1 MAEKLLGYYNFNF
14 TRSKRTGLS
23 LRLALEET
31 VDVGKNSS
39 RITYRFEYQNTG
51 EAFTEDW
58 QAVITIKGTTR
69 TYNYRS
75 TFAKTGDAWAVPGTG
90 YSYISHTDIPH
101 AANGSGSYSI
111 AAEFKTDPITLEYFS
126 QTKYYRTVASV
137 TATVALTPIDQ
148 SLPTI
153 TAAAVTADRYGGN
166 AVLALAC
173 SHPSYGMT
181 ASLTIEGMTYEQ
193 ALARNGLN
201 YSLDGATVA
210 VRYRSTDGSGT
221 FKSEYITTP
230 NGLSFDGTVPLY
242 YAGDSPLDSGR
253 SYPYTLT
260 VTAANSKSVT
270 VSGVLAVPQKVTG
283 IAFDDEM
290 LTLAVGESATPEY
303 NISPG
308 NAEVKAVSFE
318 SSDSDIATVSADGE
332 ITAVSEGGCTVTV
345 TSADHGRNGT
355 DNYTAVIQVSV
366 VADSDGFP
374 QLAAMD
380 YLGVVEISRLSTAC
394 TWLADK
400 LGKAAEMQDVVCQG
414 RAHPV
419 TDIRT
424 IMEALEA
431 NVAALSNRPAVEIT
445 KHNDNWYG
453 LVNGWVNSLN
463 ELYELNKEG

>member
-1 MAEKLLGYYNFNF
+1 MPEKLLGYYNFTF
-14 TRSKRTGLS
+14 TRTQRPGLS
-23 LRLALEET
+23 LRLALYET
-31 VDVGKNSS
+31 LDVAQNASIIRAQIEYKNNGAEFLESE
-39 RITYRFEYQNTG
+39 YFEY
-51 EAFTEDW
+51 
-58 QAVITIKGTTR
+58 
-69 TYNYRS
+69 S
-75 TFAKTGDAWAVPGTG
+75 
-90 YSYISHTDIPH
+90 
-101 AANGSGSYSI
+101 ANGNETKWSRYVSFEVK
-111 AAEFKTDPITLEYFS
+111 AEWTPFDTGIVSLQTQQVGRCSHSSNGAGTFEVKCTFKTDGILIAGKS
-126 QTKYYRTVASV
+126 YYRTVA
-137 TATVALTPIDQ
+137 TVSASGTLTPINQ
-148 SLPTI
+148 SLPI
-153 TAAAVTADRYGGN
+153 IDRALMSINRYGM
-166 AVLALAC
+166 AAELSLKC
-173 SHPSYGMT
+173 SHAAYSLT
-181 ASLTIEGMTYEQ
+181 ASLMIKGMTQEQ
-193 ALARNGLN
+193 AVARNGLS
-201 YSLDGATVA
+201 YSAAGAA
-210 VRYRSTDGSGT
+210 VRGYYRGRDGDAH
-221 FKSEYITTP
+221 KVEYVLTIT
-230 NGLSFDGTVPLY
+230 GSSFDGTVPLY
-242 YAGDSPLDSGR
+242 YAGDSPLESGR
-253 SYPYTLT
+253 SYPYVLT

-283 IAFDDEM
+283 IAFDDEA

-303 NISPG
+303 NIIPG
-308 NAEVKAVSFE
+308 SAEVKAVSFE

-355 DNYTAVIQVSV
+355 DNYTAVIQISV

-374 QLAAMD
+374 QLSAMD

-419 TDIRT
+419 TDIRP
-424 IMEALEA
+424 IMETLEA

>member
-58 QAVITIKGTTR
+58 QAVITIDGTTR
-69 TYNYRS
+69 TYNYRNI
-75 TFAKTGDAWAVPGTG
+75 FAKTGDAWAVPGAS
-90 YSYISHTDIPH
+90 YNYISHTDIPH

-181 ASLTIEGMTYEQ
+181 ASLTIEGMTQEQ
-193 ALARNGLN
+193 AAARNGLS
-201 YSLDGATVA
+201 YSATGAA
-210 VRYRSTDGSGT
+210 VRSYYRGRDGGSH
-221 FKSEYITTP
+221 KVEYVLTIT
-230 NGLSFDGTVPLY
+230 GSSFDGTVPLY

-260 VTAANSKSVT
+260 VTAGNGKTRT

-283 IAFDDEM
+283 IAFDDEA

-303 NISPG
+303 TISPG
-308 NAEVKAVSFE
+308 SAEVKAVSFE
-318 SSDSDIATVSADGE
+318 SSDGDIATVSADGE

-345 TSADHGRNGT
+345 TSADHGRDGT

-374 QLAAMD
+374 QLSAMD

-400 LGKAAEMQDVVCQG
+400 LGKAADMQDVVCQG

-419 TDIRT
+419 TDIRA

-431 NVAALSNRPAVEIT
+431 NVAALSNRPAAEIT

>member
-58 QAVITIKGTTR
+58 QAVITIDGTTR
-69 TYNYRS
+69 TYNYRNI
-75 TFAKTGDAWAVPGTG
+75 FAKTGDAWAVPGAS
-90 YSYISHTDIPH
+90 YNYISHTDIPH

-181 ASLTIEGMTYEQ
+181 ALLTIEGMTQEQ
-193 ALARNGLN
+193 AAARNGLS
-201 YSLDGATVA
+201 YSATGAA
-210 VRYRSTDGSGT
+210 VRSYYRGRDGGSH
-221 FKSEYITTP
+221 KVEYVLTIT
-230 NGLSFDGTVPLY
+230 GSSFDGTVPLY

-260 VTAANSKSVT
+260 VTAGNGKTRT

-283 IAFDDEM
+283 IAFDDEA

-303 NISPG
+303 TISPG
-308 NAEVKAVSFE
+308 SAEVKAVSFE
-318 SSDSDIATVSADGE
+318 SSDGDIATVSADGE
-332 ITAVSEGGCTVTV
+332 ITAVSEGGCTVTL

-374 QLAAMD
+374 QLAEMD

-431 NVAALSNRPAVEIT
+431 NVAALSNRPAAEIT

>member
-1 MAEKLLGYYNFNF
+1 MSINRYGMSAE
-14 TRSKRTGLS
+14 LS
-23 LRLALEET
+23 L
-31 VDVGKNSS
+31 KCS
-39 RITYRFEYQNTG
+39 
-51 EAFTEDW
+51 
-58 QAVITIKGTTR
+58 
-69 TYNYRS
+69 
-75 TFAKTGDAWAVPGTG
+75 
-90 YSYISHTDIPH
+90 H
-101 AANGSGSYSI
+101 AAYS
-111 AAEFKTDPITLEYFS
+111 L
-126 QTKYYRTVASV
+126 
-137 TATVALTPIDQ
+137 
-148 SLPTI
+148 
-153 TAAAVTADRYGGN
+153 
-166 AVLALAC
+166 
-173 SHPSYGMT
+173 T
-181 ASLTIEGMTYEQ
+181 ASLMIKGMTQEQ
-193 ALARNGLN
+193 ALARNGLS
-201 YSLDGATVA
+201 YSADGAA
-210 VRYRSTDGSGT
+210 VRSYYRGRDGGSH
-221 FKSEYITTP
+221 KVEYVLTIT
-230 NGLSFDGTVPLY
+230 GSSFDGTVPLY
-242 YAGDSPLDSGR
+242 YAGDSPLDSGS

-260 VTAANSKSVT
+260 VTAANGKSVT
-270 VSGVLAVPQKVTG
+270 YNGVLAVPQKVTG

-308 NAEVKAVSFE
+308 NAEVKTVSFE
-318 SSDSDIATVSADGE
+318 SSDGDIATVSAAGVV
-332 ITAVSEGGCTVTV
+332 TAVSEGGCTVTV

-374 QLAAMD
+374 QLAEMD

-400 LGKAAEMQDVVCQG
+400 LGKTAEMQDVVCQG

>member
-1 MAEKLLGYYNFNF
+1 MPEKLLGYYNFTF
-14 TRSKRTGLS
+14 TRTRRPGLS
-23 LRLALEET
+23 LRLALYET
-31 VDVGKNSS
+31 LDVAQNASIIRAQIEYKNSGAKFLES
-39 RITYRFEYQNTG
+39 EYFEY
-51 EAFTEDW
+51 
-58 QAVITIKGTTR
+58 
-69 TYNYRS
+69 S
-75 TFAKTGDAWAVPGTG
+75 
-90 YSYISHTDIPH
+90 
-101 AANGSGSYSI
+101 ANGNETKWSRYVSFEVK
-111 AAEFKTDPITLEYFS
+111 AEWTPFDTGIVSLQTQQVGRCSHSSNGAGTFEVKCTFKTDGILIAGKS
-126 QTKYYRTVASV
+126 YYRTVA
-137 TATVALTPIDQ
+137 TVSASGTLTPINQ
-148 SLPTI
+148 SLPI
-153 TAAAVTADRYGGN
+153 IDRALMSINRYGM
-166 AVLALAC
+166 AAELSLKC
-173 SHPSYGMT
+173 SHAAYSLTASIMIKGMT
-181 ASLTIEGMTYEQ
+181 QEQ
-193 ALARNGLN
+193 AVARNGLS
-201 YSLDGATVA
+201 YSAAGAA
-210 VRYRSTDGSGT
+210 VRGYYRGRDGDAH
-221 FKSEYITTP
+221 KVEYVLTIT
-230 NGLSFDGTVPLY
+230 GSSFDGTVPLY
-242 YAGDSPLDSGR
+242 YTGDTPLDSGR

-283 IAFDDEM
+283 IAFDDEA

-308 NAEVKAVSFE
+308 SAEVKAVSFE

-374 QLAAMD
+374 QLSEMD

-400 LGKAAEMQDVVCQG
+400 LGKAAEVQDVVCQG

-424 IMEALEA
+424 IMEALET
-431 NVAALSNRPAVEIT
+431 NVAALSNRPATEIT

>member
-23 LRLALEET
+23 LRLALYET
-31 VDVGKNSS
+31 LDVAQNASIIRGQIEYKNSGVKFS
-39 RITYRFEYQNTG
+39 ENEYFEY
-51 EAFTEDW
+51 
-58 QAVITIKGTTR
+58 
-69 TYNYRS
+69 S
-75 TFAKTGDAWAVPGTG
+75 
-90 YSYISHTDIPH
+90 
-101 AANGSGSYSI
+101 ANGNEIEWSRNASFEVK
-111 AAEFKTDPITLEYFS
+111 AEWTPFDTEMVSVQTKKVGRCSHSQNGAGAFEVNCTLKTDEILIAGKS
-126 QTKYYRTVASV
+126 YYRTVATVS
-137 TATVALTPIDQ
+137 ATGTLTPINQ
-148 SLPTI
+148 SLPTVDRALMTI
-153 TAAAVTADRYGGN
+153 NRYGMS
-166 AVLALAC
+166 AELSLKC
-173 SHPSYGMT
+173 SHAAYSLT
-181 ASLTIEGMTYEQ
+181 ASLMLKGMTQEQ
-193 ALARNGLN
+193 AVARNGLS
-201 YSLDGATVA
+201 YSAAGAA
-210 VRYRSTDGSGT
+210 VRSYYRGRDGDSH
-221 FKSEYITTP
+221 KVEYALTIT
-230 NGLSFDGTVPLY
+230 GSSFDGTVPLY
-242 YAGDSPLDSGR
+242 YAGDSPLDSGS

-283 IAFDDEM
+283 IAFDDEA

-308 NAEVKAVSFE
+308 NAEVKTVSFE
-318 SSDSDIATVSADGE
+318 SSDGDIATVSADGE
-332 ITAVSEGGCTVTV
+332 ITAVSEGSCTVTV

-355 DNYTAVIQVSV
+355 DDYTSVIQVSV

-424 IMEALEA
+424 IMEAIEA
-431 NVAALSNRPAVEIT
+431 NVAVLSDRTADEIT
-445 KHNDNWYG
+445 KHNDDWHG

>member
-1 MAEKLLGYYNFNF
+1 MTEKLLGYYNFTF
-14 TRSKRTGLS
+14 ARTQRPGLS
-23 LRLALEET
+23 LRLALYET
-31 VDVGKNSS
+31 LDIAQNASILRGQIEYKNTGARFSENE
-39 RITYRFEYQNTG
+39 YFEY
-51 EAFTEDW
+51 
-58 QAVITIKGTTR
+58 
-69 TYNYRS
+69 S
-75 TFAKTGDAWAVPGTG
+75 
-90 YSYISHTDIPH
+90 
-101 AANGSGSYSI
+101 ANGNETKWSRNVSFEVK
-111 AAEFKTDPITLEYFS
+111 AEWTPFDRWTVSLQTQKVGRCSHNSNGAGAFDVNCTFKTDEILIAGKS
-126 QTKYYRTVASV
+126 YYRTVA
-137 TATVALTPIDQ
+137 TVSASGTLTPINQ

-153 TAAAVTADRYGGN
+153 DRALMSINRYGM
-166 AVLALAC
+166 AAELSLKC
-173 SHPSYGMT
+173 SHAAYSLT
-181 ASLTIEGMTYEQ
+181 ASLMLKDMTQEQ
-193 ALARNGLN
+193 AVTRNGLS
-201 YSLDGATVA
+201 YSATGAA
-210 VRYRSTDGSGT
+210 VRSYYRGRDGDSH
-221 FKSEYITTP
+221 KVEYVLTIT
-230 NGLSFDGTVPLY
+230 GSSFDGTVPLY

-253 SYPYTLT
+253 SYPYVLT
-260 VTAANSKSVT
+260 VTAANGKSVT

-283 IAFDDEM
+283 IAFDDEA
-290 LTLAVGESATPEY
+290 LTLAVGGSATPEY

-308 NAEVKAVSFE
+308 SAEVKAVSFE

-345 TSADHGRNGT
+345 TSADHGRDGT

-374 QLAAMD
+374 QLSAMD

-400 LGKAAEMQDVVCQG
+400 LGKAAVMQDVVCQG

-453 LVNGWVNSLN
+453 LVNSWVNSLN
-463 ELYELNKEG
+463 ELYKLNKEG

>member
-14 TRSKRTGLS
+14 TRSKRSGLS
-23 LRLALEET
+23 LRLALYET
-31 VDVGKNSS
+31 LDVAQNASIIRAQIEYKNSGAKFLES
-39 RITYRFEYQNTG
+39 EYFEY
-51 EAFTEDW
+51 
-58 QAVITIKGTTR
+58 
-69 TYNYRS
+69 S
-75 TFAKTGDAWAVPGTG
+75 
-90 YSYISHTDIPH
+90 
-101 AANGSGSYSI
+101 ANGNETKWSRYVSFEVK
-111 AAEFKTDPITLEYFS
+111 AEWTPFDTGIVSLQTQQVGRCSHSSNGAGTFEVKCTFKTDGILIAGKS
-126 QTKYYRTVASV
+126 YYRTVA
-137 TATVALTPIDQ
+137 TVSASGTLTPINQ

-153 TAAAVTADRYGGN
+153 DRALMSINRYGM
-166 AVLALAC
+166 AAELSLKC
-173 SHPSYGMT
+173 SHAAYSLT
-181 ASLTIEGMTYEQ
+181 ASLMFKGMTQEQ
-193 ALARNGLN
+193 AVARNGLS
-201 YSLDGATVA
+201 YSATGAA
-210 VRYRSTDGSGT
+210 VRSYYRGRDGDSH
-221 FKSEYITTP
+221 KVEYVLTIT
-230 NGLSFDGTVPLY
+230 GSSFDGTVPLY
-242 YAGDSPLDSGR
+242 YAGDSPLDSGS

-270 VSGVLAVPQKVTG
+270 VSGLLAVPQKVTG

-290 LTLAVGESATPEY
+290 LTLTVGESATPEY
-303 NISPG
+303 NISPSS
-308 NAEVKAVSFE
+308 AEVKAVSFE

-355 DNYTAVIQVSV
+355 NNYTAVIQVSV

-374 QLAAMD
+374 QLSEMD

-400 LGKAAEMQDVVCQG
+400 LGKTAEMQDVVCQG

-431 NVAALSNRPAVEIT
+431 NVAALSNRPAVKIT

>member
-23 LRLALEET
+23 LRLALYET
-31 VDVGKNSS
+31 LDVAQNASILRGQIEYKNTGAKFSENE
-39 RITYRFEYQNTG
+39 YFEY
-51 EAFTEDW
+51 
-58 QAVITIKGTTR
+58 
-69 TYNYRS
+69 S
-75 TFAKTGDAWAVPGTG
+75 
-90 YSYISHTDIPH
+90 
-101 AANGSGSYSI
+101 ANGNEAKWSRNVSFEVKAEWTPFDTGTVNLQTQKVGRCSHSSSG
-111 AAEFKTDPITLEYFS
+111 AGNFEVNCTFKTDEILIAGKS
-126 QTKYYRTVASV
+126 YYRTVA
-137 TATVALTPIDQ
+137 TVSAAGTLTPINQ
-148 SLPTI
+148 SLPTVDRALMSI
-153 TAAAVTADRYGGN
+153 NRYGMS
-166 AVLALAC
+166 AELSLKC
-173 SHPSYGMT
+173 SHAAYSLT
-181 ASLTIEGMTYEQ
+181 ASLTIEGMTREQ

-210 VRYRSTDGSGT
+210 VRYRSTNGSGT
-221 FKSEYITTP
+221 FKSEYIITP
-230 NGLSFDGTVPLY
+230 NGLSFSGSVPLY
-242 YAGDSPLDSGR
+242 YTGDTPLTSGGW
-253 SYPYTLT
+253 YPYSLT

-270 VSGVLAVPQKVTG
+270 YNGVLTVPQKVTG
-283 IAFDDEM
+283 IAFDNEM

-308 NAEVKAVSFE
+308 NAEVKTVSFE
-318 SSDSDIATVSADGE
+318 SSDGNIATVSADGE
-332 ITAVSEGGCTVTV
+332 ITAVSEGGCTVTI

-355 DNYTAVIQVSV
+355 NNYTAVIQVSV

-374 QLAAMD
+374 QLSEMD

>member
-1 MAEKLLGYYNFNF
+1 MDEKLLGYYNFNF

-23 LRLALEET
+23 LRLALYET
-31 VDVGKNSS
+31 LDVAQNASILRGQIEYKNSGARFS
-39 RITYRFEYQNTG
+39 ENEYFEY
-51 EAFTEDW
+51 
-58 QAVITIKGTTR
+58 
-69 TYNYRS
+69 S
-75 TFAKTGDAWAVPGTG
+75 
-90 YSYISHTDIPH
+90 
-101 AANGSGSYSI
+101 ANGNKTKWSRNVSFEVKAEWTPFDTGIVSMQTQEVGRCSHSSSG
-111 AAEFKTDPITLEYFS
+111 AGAFEVNCTFKTDEILIAGKS
-126 QTKYYRTVASV
+126 YYRTVA
-137 TATVALTPIDQ
+137 TVSAAGTLTPINQ
-148 SLPTI
+148 SLPTVDRALMSI
-153 TAAAVTADRYGGN
+153 NRYGMS
-166 AVLALAC
+166 AELSLKC
-173 SHPSYGMT
+173 SHAAYSLT
-181 ASLTIEGMTYEQ
+181 ASLMLKGMTQEQ
-193 ALARNGLN
+193 AVARNGLS
-201 YSLDGATVA
+201 YSADSVA
-210 VRYRSTDGSGT
+210 VRSYYRGRDGDVP
-221 FKSEYITTP
+221 KVEYVLTIT
-230 NGLSFDGTVPLY
+230 GSSFDGTVPLY

-270 VSGVLAVPQKVTG
+270 YNGVLAVPQKVTG
-283 IAFDDEM
+283 IAFDDEA

-308 NAEVKAVSFE
+308 GAEVKAVSFE

-374 QLAAMD
+374 QLSAMD

-394 TWLADK
+394 TWLANK

-419 TDIRT
+419 TDIRA

>member
-1 MAEKLLGYYNFNF
+1 MDEKLLGYYSFNF

-23 LRLALEET
+23 LRLALYET
-31 VDVGKNSS
+31 LDVAQNASILRGQIEYKNSGAKFS
-39 RITYRFEYQNTG
+39 ENEYFEY
-51 EAFTEDW
+51 
-58 QAVITIKGTTR
+58 
-69 TYNYRS
+69 S
-75 TFAKTGDAWAVPGTG
+75 
-90 YSYISHTDIPH
+90 
-101 AANGSGSYSI
+101 ANGNETKWARNVPFSVKAEWTPLDGPTVSIQTQKVGRCSHSSSG
-111 AAEFKTDPITLEYFS
+111 AGNFEVNCTFKTDEILIAGKS
-126 QTKYYRTVASV
+126 YYRTVA
-137 TATVALTPIDQ
+137 TVSASGTLTPINQ

-153 TAAAVTADRYGGN
+153 DRALMSINRYGM
-166 AVLALAC
+166 AAELSLKC
-173 SHPSYGMT
+173 SHAAYSLT
-181 ASLTIEGMTYEQ
+181 ASLMLKGMTQEQ
-193 ALARNGLN
+193 AVARNGLS
-201 YSLDGATVA
+201 YSATGAA
-210 VRYRSTDGSGT
+210 VRSYYRGRDGGSH
-221 FKSEYITTP
+221 KVEYVLTIT
-230 NGLSFDGTVPLY
+230 GSSFDGTVPLY
-242 YAGDSPLDSGR
+242 YTGDTPLDSG
-253 SYPYTLT
+253 SAYPYTLT

-283 IAFDDEM
+283 IAFDDEA

-308 NAEVKAVSFE
+308 SAEVKTVSFE
-318 SSDSDIATVSADGE
+318 SSDGDIATVSADGE
-332 ITAVSEGGCTVTV
+332 ITAVSEGSCTVTV
-345 TSADHGRNGT
+345 TSADHGRSGT
-355 DNYTAVIQVSV
+355 DDYTSVIQVSV

-374 QLAAMD
+374 QLSAMD

-431 NVAALSNRPAVEIT
+431 NVAALSNRPAAEIT

>member
-1 MAEKLLGYYNFNF
+1 MAEKLIGYYNFNF

-58 QAVITIKGTTR
+58 QAVITIDGTTR
-69 TYNYRS
+69 TYNYRNI
-75 TFAKTGDAWAVPGTG
+75 FAKTGDAWAVPGAS
-90 YSYISHTDIPH
+90 YNYISHTDIPH

-181 ASLTIEGMTYEQ
+181 ASLTIEGMTREQ
-193 ALARNGLN
+193 AFARNGLS
-201 YSLDGATVA
+201 YSATGAA
-210 VRYRSTDGSGT
+210 VRSYYRGRDGGSH
-221 FKSEYITTP
+221 KVEYVLTIT
-230 NGLSFDGTVPLY
+230 GSSFDGTVPLY

-270 VSGVLAVPQKVTG
+270 YNGVLAVPQKVTG
-283 IAFDDEM
+283 IAFDDEA

-308 NAEVKAVSFE
+308 SAEVKAVSFE
-318 SSDSDIATVSADGE
+318 SSDGDIATVSADGE
-332 ITAVSEGGCTVTV
+332 ITALSEGGCTVTV
-345 TSADHGRNGT
+345 TSADHGRDGT

-374 QLAAMD
+374 QFSAMD

>member
-1 MAEKLLGYYNFNF
+1 MPEKLLGYYNFTF
-14 TRSKRTGLS
+14 TRTQRPGLS
-23 LRLALEET
+23 LRLALYET
-31 VDVGKNSS
+31 LDVAQNASIIRAQIEYKNNGAEFLESE
-39 RITYRFEYQNTG
+39 YFEY
-51 EAFTEDW
+51 
-58 QAVITIKGTTR
+58 
-69 TYNYRS
+69 S
-75 TFAKTGDAWAVPGTG
+75 
-90 YSYISHTDIPH
+90 
-101 AANGSGSYSI
+101 ANGNETKWSRYVSFEVK
-111 AAEFKTDPITLEYFS
+111 AEWTPFDTGIVSLQTQQVGRCSHSSNGAGTFEVKCTFKTDGILIAGKS
-126 QTKYYRTVASV
+126 YYRTVA
-137 TATVALTPIDQ
+137 TVSASGTLTPINQ
-148 SLPTI
+148 SLPI
-153 TAAAVTADRYGGN
+153 IDRALMSINRYGM
-166 AVLALAC
+166 AAELSLKC
-173 SHPSYGMT
+173 SHAAYSLT
-181 ASLTIEGMTYEQ
+181 ASLMIKGMTQEQ
-193 ALARNGLN
+193 AVARNGLS
-201 YSLDGATVA
+201 YSAAGAA
-210 VRYRSTDGSGT
+210 VRGYYRGRDGDAH
-221 FKSEYITTP
+221 KVEYVLTIT
-230 NGLSFDGTVPLY
+230 GSSFDGTVPLY
-242 YAGDSPLDSGR
+242 YAGDSTLDSGS

-270 VSGVLAVPQKVTG
+270 YNGVLTVPQKVTG
-283 IAFDDEM
+283 IAFDAEA

-308 NAEVKAVSFE
+308 SAEVKAVSFE
-318 SSDSDIATVSADGE
+318 SSDNDIATVSADGE

-374 QLAAMD
+374 QLAEMD

-400 LGKAAEMQDVVCQG
+400 LGKTAEMQDVVCQG

-431 NVAALSNRPAVEIT
+431 NVAALSNRPAAEIT

>member
-1 MAEKLLGYYNFNF
+1 MAEKLLGYYNFTF
-14 TRSKRTGLS
+14 TRTQRPGLS
-23 LRLALEET
+23 LRLALDET

-58 QAVITIKGTTR
+58 QAVITIDGTTR
-69 TYNYRS
+69 TYNYRNI
-75 TFAKTGDAWAVPGTG
+75 FAKTGDAWAVPGAS
-90 YSYISHTDIPH
+90 YNYISHTDIPH

-181 ASLTIEGMTYEQ
+181 ASLTIEGMTQEQ
-193 ALARNGLN
+193 AAARNGLS
-201 YSLDGATVA
+201 YSATGAA
-210 VRYRSTDGSGT
+210 VRSYYRGRDGGSH
-221 FKSEYITTP
+221 KVEYVLTIT
-230 NGLSFDGTVPLY
+230 GSSFDGTVPLY

-283 IAFDDEM
+283 IAFDEEA

-303 NISPG
+303 NISPSS
-308 NAEVKAVSFE
+308 AEVKAVSFE

-355 DNYTAVIQVSV
+355 DNYTAVIHVSV

-374 QLAAMD
+374 QLSAMD

-394 TWLADK
+394 TWLANK

-431 NVAALSNRPAVEIT
+431 NVAALSNRPAAEIT

>member
-58 QAVITIKGTTR
+58 QAVITIDGTTR

-137 TATVALTPIDQ
+137 TATEALTPIDQ

-153 TAAAVTADRYGGN
+153 TAAAVTADRHGM
-166 AVLALAC
+166 AAELSLKC
-173 SHPSYGMT
+173 SHAAYSLT
-181 ASLTIEGMTYEQ
+181 ASLMFKGMTQEQ
-193 ALARNGLN
+193 AVARNRLS
-201 YSLDGATVA
+201 YSADSVA
-210 VRYRSTDGSGT
+210 VRSYYRGRDGSSH
-221 FKSEYITTP
+221 KVEYVLTIT
-230 NGLSFDGTVPLY
+230 GSSFDGTVPLY
-242 YAGDSPLDSGR
+242 YAGDSPLDSGS

-270 VSGVLAVPQKVTG
+270 YNGVLAVPQKVTG
-283 IAFDDEM
+283 IAFDDEA

-308 NAEVKAVSFE
+308 SAEVKAVSFE

-345 TSADHGRNGT
+345 ISADHGRNGT

-366 VADSDGFP
+366 VEDSDGFP
-374 QLAAMD
+374 QLAEMD

-400 LGKAAEMQDVVCQG
+400 LGKTAEMQDVVCQG

-424 IMEALEA
+424 IMEALES

>member
-23 LRLALEET
+23 LRLALYET
-31 VDVGKNSS
+31 LDVAQNASILRGQIEYKNTGAKFSENE
-39 RITYRFEYQNTG
+39 YFEY
-51 EAFTEDW
+51 
-58 QAVITIKGTTR
+58 
-69 TYNYRS
+69 S
-75 TFAKTGDAWAVPGTG
+75 
-90 YSYISHTDIPH
+90 
-101 AANGSGSYSI
+101 ANGNEAKWSRNVSFEVKAEWTPFDTGTVNLQTQKVGRCSHSSSG
-111 AAEFKTDPITLEYFS
+111 AGNFEVNCTFKTDEILIAGKS
-126 QTKYYRTVASV
+126 YYRTVA
-137 TATVALTPIDQ
+137 TVSAAGTLTPINQ
-148 SLPTI
+148 SLPTVDRALMSI
-153 TAAAVTADRYGGN
+153 NRYGM
-166 AVLALAC
+166 AAELSLKC
-173 SHPSYGMT
+173 SHAAYSLT
-181 ASLTIEGMTYEQ
+181 ASLMLKGMTQEQ
-193 ALARNGLN
+193 AAARNGLS
-201 YSLDGATVA
+201 YSATGAAVKSYYRGRDGDVQKVEYVLTI
-210 VRYRSTDGSGT
+210 TGS
-221 FKSEYITTP
+221 
-230 NGLSFDGTVPLY
+230 SFDGTVPLY
-242 YAGDSPLDSGR
+242 YAGDSPLDSGS

-270 VSGVLAVPQKVTG
+270 YNGVLTVPQKVTG

-308 NAEVKAVSFE
+308 NAEVKTVSFE
-318 SSDSDIATVSADGE
+318 SSDGDIATVSADGE
-332 ITAVSEGGCTVTV
+332 ITAVSEGGCTVTI

-374 QLAAMD
+374 QLSEMD

>member
-58 QAVITIKGTTR
+58 QAVITIDGTTR
-69 TYNYRS
+69 TYNYRNI
-75 TFAKTGDAWAVPGTG
+75 FAKTGDAWAVPGAS
-90 YSYISHTDIPH
+90 YNYISHTDIPH

-181 ASLTIEGMTYEQ
+181 ASLTIEGMTQEQ
-193 ALARNGLN
+193 AAARNGLS
-201 YSLDGATVA
+201 YSATGAA
-210 VRYRSTDGSGT
+210 VRSYYRGRDGGSH
-221 FKSEYITTP
+221 KVEYVLTIT
-230 NGLSFDGTVPLY
+230 GSSFDGTVPLY

-260 VTAANSKSVT
+260 VTAGNGKTRT

-283 IAFDDEM
+283 IAFDDEA
-290 LTLAVGESATPEY
+290 LTLAVGKSATPEY
-303 NISPG
+303 TISPG
-308 NAEVKAVSFE
+308 SAEVKAVSFE
-318 SSDSDIATVSADGE
+318 SSDGDIATVSADGE

-345 TSADHGRNGT
+345 TSADHGRDGT

-374 QLAAMD
+374 QLAEMD

-400 LGKAAEMQDVVCQG
+400 LGKTAEMQDVVCQG

-431 NVAALSNRPAVEIT
+431 NVAALSNRHAVEIT

>member
-1 MAEKLLGYYNFNF
+1 MAEKLLGYYNFDF
-14 TRSKRTGLS
+14 TRSKRPGLS
-23 LRLALEET
+23 LRLALYET
-31 VDVGKNSS
+31 LDVAQNASILRGQ
-39 RITYRFEYQNTG
+39 IEYQNTG
-51 EAFTEDW
+51 
-58 QAVITIKGTTR
+58 
-69 TYNYRS
+69 
-75 TFAKTGDAWAVPGTG
+75 AKFSENEYFE
-90 YSYISHTDIPH
+90 YS
-101 AANGSGSYSI
+101 ANGNEAKWSRNVSFEVKAEWTPFDTGTVNLQTQKVGRCSHSTSG
-111 AAEFKTDPITLEYFS
+111 AGNFEVNCTFKTDEILIAGKS
-126 QTKYYRTVASV
+126 YYRTVA
-137 TATVALTPIDQ
+137 TVSAAGTLTPINQ
-148 SLPTI
+148 SSPTVDRALMSI
-153 TAAAVTADRYGGN
+153 NRYGM
-166 AVLALAC
+166 AAELSLKC
-173 SHPSYGMT
+173 SHAAYSLT
-181 ASLTIEGMTYEQ
+181 ASLMLKGMTQEQ
-193 ALARNGLN
+193 AAARNGLS
-201 YSLDGATVA
+201 YSATGAA
-210 VRYRSTDGSGT
+210 VRSYYRGRDGDSH
-221 FKSEYITTP
+221 KVEYVLTIT
-230 NGLSFDGTVPLY
+230 GSSFDGTVPLY

-253 SYPYTLT
+253 SYPYVLT
-260 VTAANSKSVT
+260 VTAANGKSVT

-283 IAFDDEM
+283 IAFNDEM

-308 NAEVKAVSFE
+308 SAEVKAVSFE

-355 DNYTAVIQVSV
+355 DNYTAVIQISV

-374 QLAAMD
+374 QLSAMD

-400 LGKAAEMQDVVCQG
+400 LGKTAEMQDVVCQG

-431 NVAALSNRPAVEIT
+431 NVAALSNRPAAEIT

>member
-23 LRLALEET
+23 LRLALYET
-31 VDVGKNSS
+31 LDVAQNASIIRAQIEYKNSGAKFLES
-39 RITYRFEYQNTG
+39 EYFEY
-51 EAFTEDW
+51 
-58 QAVITIKGTTR
+58 
-69 TYNYRS
+69 S
-75 TFAKTGDAWAVPGTG
+75 
-90 YSYISHTDIPH
+90 
-101 AANGSGSYSI
+101 ANGNETKWSRYVSFEVKAEWTPFDTGIVSLQTQKVGRCSHSSSG
-111 AAEFKTDPITLEYFS
+111 AGNFEVNCTFKTDEILIAGKS
-126 QTKYYRTVASV
+126 YYRTVA
-137 TATVALTPIDQ
+137 TVSASGTLTPINQ

-153 TAAAVTADRYGGN
+153 DRALMSINRYGM
-166 AVLALAC
+166 AAELSLKC
-173 SHPSYGMT
+173 SHAAYSLT
-181 ASLTIEGMTYEQ
+181 ASLMFKGMTQEQ
-193 ALARNGLN
+193 AVARNGLS
-201 YSLDGATVA
+201 YSAAGAA
-210 VRYRSTDGSGT
+210 VRSYYRGRDGGSH
-221 FKSEYITTP
+221 KVEYVLTIT
-230 NGLSFDGTVPLY
+230 GSSFDGTVPLY

-283 IAFDDEM
+283 IAFDDEA

-308 NAEVKAVSFE
+308 SAEVKAVSFE

-332 ITAVSEGGCTVTV
+332 ITAVSEGGCTVTI

-355 DNYTAVIQVSV
+355 DNYTAVMQVSV

-374 QLAAMD
+374 QLAEMD

-394 TWLADK
+394 TWLANK

>member
-1 MAEKLLGYYNFNF
+1 MAEKLLGYYNFTF
-14 TRSKRTGLS
+14 TRTQRPGLS
-23 LRLALEET
+23 LRLALYET
-31 VDVGKNSS
+31 LDVAQNASILRGQIEYKNSGARFS
-39 RITYRFEYQNTG
+39 ENEYFEYSVNGNPAEWARKVPFEQQTEWTPFDTG
-51 EAFTEDW
+51 TVNL
-58 QAVITIKGTTR
+58 QTQKVGR
-69 TYNYRS
+69 CSHS
-75 TFAKTGDAWAVPGTG
+75 T
-90 YSYISHTDIPH
+90 
-101 AANGSGSYSI
+101 SG
-111 AAEFKTDPITLEYFS
+111 AGNFEVNCTFKTDEILIAGKS
-126 QTKYYRTVASV
+126 YYRTVA
-137 TATVALTPIDQ
+137 TVSAAGTLTPINQ
-148 SLPTI
+148 SSPTVDRALMSI
-153 TAAAVTADRYGGN
+153 NRYGM
-166 AVLALAC
+166 AAELSLKC
-173 SHPSYGMT
+173 SHAAYSLT
-181 ASLTIEGMTYEQ
+181 ASLMLKGMTQEQ
-193 ALARNGLN
+193 AAARNGLS
-201 YSLDGATVA
+201 YSATGAA
-210 VRYRSTDGSGT
+210 VRSYYRGRDGDSH
-221 FKSEYITTP
+221 KVEYVLTIT
-230 NGLSFDGTVPLY
+230 GSSFDGTVPLY

-260 VTAANSKSVT
+260 VTAANSKSVM

-283 IAFDDEM
+283 IAFDDEA

-308 NAEVKAVSFE
+308 SAEVKAVSFE

-374 QLAAMD
+374 QLVAMD

-394 TWLADK
+394 TWLANK
-400 LGKAAEMQDVVCQG
+400 LGKAAEMKDVVCQG

-431 NVAALSNRPAVEIT
+431 NVAALSNRPAAEIT

>member
-58 QAVITIKGTTR
+58 QAVITIDGTTR

-153 TAAAVTADRYGGN
+153 TAAAVTADRYGM
-166 AVLALAC
+166 AAELSLKC
-173 SHPSYGMT
+173 SHAAYSLT
-181 ASLTIEGMTYEQ
+181 ASLMFKGMTQEQ
-193 ALARNGLN
+193 AVARNGLS
-201 YSLDGATVA
+201 YSATGATV
-210 VRYRSTDGSGT
+210 RSYYRGRDGSSH
-221 FKSEYITTP
+221 KVEYVLTIT
-230 NGLSFDGTVPLY
+230 GSSFDGTVPLY
-242 YAGDSPLDSGR
+242 YAGDSPLDSGS

-270 VSGVLAVPQKVTG
+270 YNGVLAVPQKVTG
-283 IAFDDEM
+283 IAFDDEA

-308 NAEVKAVSFE
+308 SAEVKAVSFE
-318 SSDSDIATVSADGE
+318 SSDSDLATVSADGE

-345 TSADHGRNGT
+345 ISADHGRNGT

-374 QLAAMD
+374 QLAEMD

-400 LGKAAEMQDVVCQG
+400 LGKTAEMQDVVCQG

-453 LVNGWVNSLN
+453 IVNGWVNSLN
-463 ELYELNKEG
+463 ELYKLNKEG

>member
-1 MAEKLLGYYNFNF
+1 MVEKLLGYYNFNF

-23 LRLALEET
+23 LRLALYET
-31 VDVGKNSS
+31 LDVAQNDSIIRGQIEYKNSGAEFS
-39 RITYRFEYQNTG
+39 ESEYFEY
-51 EAFTEDW
+51 
-58 QAVITIKGTTR
+58 
-69 TYNYRS
+69 S
-75 TFAKTGDAWAVPGTG
+75 
-90 YSYISHTDIPH
+90 
-101 AANGSGSYSI
+101 ANGNETQWSRNVSFGVKAEWTPFDTGIVSMQTQKVGRCSHSSSG
-111 AAEFKTDPITLEYFS
+111 AGNFEVNCTFKTDEILIAGKS
-126 QTKYYRTVASV
+126 YYRTVA
-137 TATVALTPIDQ
+137 TVSASGALTPINQ

-153 TAAAVTADRYGGN
+153 DRALMSINRYGM
-166 AVLALAC
+166 AAELSLKC
-173 SHPSYGMT
+173 SHAAYSLT
-181 ASLTIEGMTYEQ
+181 ASLMFKGMTQEQ
-193 ALARNGLN
+193 AAARNGLSYN
-201 YSLDGATVA
+201 ANGAA
-210 VRYRSTDGSGT
+210 VRSYYRGRDGGSH
-221 FKSEYITTP
+221 KVEYVLTIT
-230 NGLSFDGTVPLY
+230 GSSFDGTVPLY

-260 VTAANSKSVT
+260 VTAGNGKTRT

-283 IAFDDEM
+283 IAFDDEA

-308 NAEVKAVSFE
+308 SAEVKAVSFE
-318 SSDSDIATVSADGE
+318 SSDGDIATVSAGGE

-355 DNYTAVIQVSV
+355 DNYMAVIQVSV

-374 QLAAMD
+374 QISAMD
-380 YLGVVEISRLSTAC
+380 YLGVIEISRLSTAC

-445 KHNDNWYG
+445 KQNDNWYG

>member
-1 MAEKLLGYYNFNF
+1 MDEKLLGYYNFNF

-23 LRLALEET
+23 LRLALYET
-31 VDVGKNSS
+31 LDVAQNASIIRGQIEYKNSGARFS
-39 RITYRFEYQNTG
+39 ENEYFEY
-51 EAFTEDW
+51 
-58 QAVITIKGTTR
+58 
-69 TYNYRS
+69 S
-75 TFAKTGDAWAVPGTG
+75 
-90 YSYISHTDIPH
+90 
-101 AANGSGSYSI
+101 ANGNKTKWSRNVSFEVKAEWTPFDTGIVSMQTQKVGRCSHSSSGAGSF
-111 AAEFKTDPITLEYFS
+111 EVNCTFKTDEILIAGKS
-126 QTKYYRTVASV
+126 YYRTVA
-137 TATVALTPIDQ
+137 TVSAAGTLTPINQ
-148 SLPTI
+148 SLP
-153 TAAAVTADRYGGN
+153 AVDRALMSINRYGM
-166 AVLALAC
+166 AAELSLKC
-173 SHPSYGMT
+173 SHAAYSLTTSLMLKGMT
-181 ASLTIEGMTYEQ
+181 QEQ
-193 ALARNGLN
+193 AAARNGLN
-201 YSLDGATVA
+201 YNANGAA
-210 VRYRSTDGSGT
+210 VRSYYRGRDGVSH
-221 FKSEYITTP
+221 KVEYVLMIT
-230 NGLSFDGTVPLY
+230 GSSFDGTVPLY
-242 YAGDSPLDSGR
+242 YAGDSPLDSG
-253 SYPYTLT
+253 STYPYTLT

-283 IAFDDEM
+283 IAFDDEA

-308 NAEVKAVSFE
+308 SAEVKAVSFE

-355 DNYTAVIQVSV
+355 DNYTAVIQISV

-374 QLAAMD
+374 QLSEMD

-400 LGKAAEMQDVVCQG
+400 LGKAAELQDVVCQG

-431 NVAALSNRPAVEIT
+431 NVAALSNRPAAEIT

>member
-1 MAEKLLGYYNFNF
+1 MEEKLLGYYNFTF
-14 TRSKRTGLS
+14 TRTQRPGLS
-23 LRLALEET
+23 LRLALYET
-31 VDVGKNSS
+31 LDVAQNASILRGQIEYKNSGAKFS
-39 RITYRFEYQNTG
+39 ENEHFEY
-51 EAFTEDW
+51 
-58 QAVITIKGTTR
+58 
-69 TYNYRS
+69 S
-75 TFAKTGDAWAVPGTG
+75 
-90 YSYISHTDIPH
+90 
-101 AANGSGSYSI
+101 ANGNEIEWSRNASFEVK
-111 AAEFKTDPITLEYFS
+111 AEWTPFDTEMVSVQTQKVGRCSHSQNGEGAFEVNCTFKTDETLIAGKS
-126 QTKYYRTVASV
+126 YYRTVA
-137 TATVALTPIDQ
+137 TVSASGTLTPINQ
-148 SLPTI
+148 SLPTVDRALMSI
-153 TAAAVTADRYGGN
+153 NRYGM
-166 AVLALAC
+166 AAELSLKC
-173 SHPSYGMT
+173 SHVAYSLT
-181 ASLTIEGMTYEQ
+181 ASLMLKGMTQEQ
-193 ALARNGLN
+193 AVARNGLS
-201 YSLDGATVA
+201 YSADVAA
-210 VRYRSTDGSGT
+210 VRSYYRGRDGDAH
-221 FKSEYITTP
+221 KVEYVLTIT
-230 NGLSFDGTVPLY
+230 GSSFDGTVPLY

-253 SYPYTLT
+253 SYPYVLT

-283 IAFDDEM
+283 IAFDDEA

-308 NAEVKAVSFE
+308 NAEVKTVSFE

-332 ITAVSEGGCTVTV
+332 ITAVSEGSCTVTV
-345 TSADHGRNGT
+345 TSADHGRSGT
-355 DNYTAVIQVSV
+355 DNFTSDIQVSV

-431 NVAALSNRPAVEIT
+431 NVAALSNRSAAEIT
-445 KHNDNWYG
+445 KYNDDWHG

>member
-1 MAEKLLGYYNFNF
+1 MVEKLLGYYNFNF

-58 QAVITIKGTTR
+58 QAVITIDGTTR
-69 TYNYRS
+69 TYNYRNI
-75 TFAKTGDAWAVPGTG
+75 FAKTGDAWAVPGAS
-90 YSYISHTDIPH
+90 YNYISHTDIPH

-181 ASLTIEGMTYEQ
+181 ASLTIEGMTREQ
-193 ALARNGLN
+193 ALARNGLS
-201 YSLDGATVA
+201 YSATGAA
-210 VRYRSTDGSGT
+210 VRSYYRGRDGGSH
-221 FKSEYITTP
+221 KVEYVLTII
-230 NGLSFDGTVPLY
+230 GSSFDGTVPLY
-242 YAGDSPLDSGR
+242 YAGGSPLDSGR

-283 IAFDDEM
+283 IAFDDEA

-308 NAEVKAVSFE
+308 SAEVKAVSFE

-355 DNYTAVIQVSV
+355 DNYTAVIQISV

-374 QLAAMD
+374 QLSTMD
-380 YLGVVEISRLSTAC
+380 YLGVVEIVRLSTAC

-400 LGKAAEMQDVVCQG
+400 LGKTAEMQDVVCQG

-419 TDIRT
+419 TDIRA

-453 LVNGWVNSLN
+453 IVNGWVNSLN

>member
-1 MAEKLLGYYNFNF
+1 MPEKLLGYYNFTF
-14 TRSKRTGLS
+14 TRTQRPGLS
-23 LRLALEET
+23 LRLALYET
-31 VDVGKNSS
+31 LDIAQNASILRGQIEYKNSGARFS
-39 RITYRFEYQNTG
+39 ENEYFEYSVNGNSAEWTRKVPFEQQTEWTPFDTGIVSMQTQNVG
-51 EAFTEDW
+51 
-58 QAVITIKGTTR
+58 R
-69 TYNYRS
+69 C
-75 TFAKTGDAWAVPGTG
+75 
-90 YSYISHTDIPH
+90 SHNS
-101 AANGSGSYSI
+101 NGAGSF
-111 AAEFKTDPITLEYFS
+111 EVNCTFKTDEILIAGKS
-126 QTKYYRTVASV
+126 YYRTVA
-137 TATVALTPIDQ
+137 TVSAAGTLTPINQ
-148 SLPTI
+148 SLPTVDRALMSI
-153 TAAAVTADRYGGN
+153 NRYGM
-166 AVLALAC
+166 AAELSLKC
-173 SHPSYGMT
+173 SHAAYSLT
-181 ASLTIEGMTYEQ
+181 ASLMLKGMTQEQ
-193 ALARNGLN
+193 AVARNGLS
-201 YSLDGATVA
+201 YSADGVA
-210 VRYRSTDGSGT
+210 VRSYYRGRDGDVQ
-221 FKSEYITTP
+221 KVEYVLTIT
-230 NGLSFDGTVPLY
+230 GSSFDGTVPLY
-242 YAGDSPLDSGR
+242 YAGDSPLDSGS

-270 VSGVLAVPQKVTG
+270 YNGVLSVPQKVTG
-283 IAFDDEM
+283 IAFDDEA

-308 NAEVKAVSFE
+308 SAEVKAVSFE

-374 QLAAMD
+374 QLSAMD

-400 LGKAAEMQDVVCQG
+400 LDKAAEMQDVVCQG

-431 NVAALSNRPAVEIT
+431 NVAALSNRPGVEIT

>member
-1 MAEKLLGYYNFNF
+1 MSINRYGMATE
-14 TRSKRTGLS
+14 LS
-23 LRLALEET
+23 L
-31 VDVGKNSS
+31 KSS
-39 RITYRFEYQNTG
+39 
-51 EAFTEDW
+51 
-58 QAVITIKGTTR
+58 
-69 TYNYRS
+69 
-75 TFAKTGDAWAVPGTG
+75 
-90 YSYISHTDIPH
+90 H
-101 AANGSGSYSI
+101 AAYS
-111 AAEFKTDPITLEYFS
+111 L
-126 QTKYYRTVASV
+126 
-137 TATVALTPIDQ
+137 
-148 SLPTI
+148 
-153 TAAAVTADRYGGN
+153 
-166 AVLALAC
+166 
-173 SHPSYGMT
+173 T
-181 ASLTIEGMTYEQ
+181 ASLMFKGMTQEQ
-193 ALARNGLN
+193 AAARNGLSYN
-201 YSLDGATVA
+201 ANGAA
-210 VRYRSTDGSGT
+210 VRSYYRGRDGGSH
-221 FKSEYITTP
+221 KVEYVLTI
-230 NGLSFDGTVPLY
+230 GASSFDGTVPLY
-242 YAGDSPLDSGR
+242 YTGDTPLDSG
-253 SYPYTLT
+253 SAYPYTLT

-270 VSGVLAVPQKVTG
+270 YNDVLSVPQKVTG
-283 IAFDDEM
+283 IAFDDEA

-308 NAEVKAVSFE
+308 SAEVKAVSFE

-374 QLAAMD
+374 QLAEMD

-400 LGKAAEMQDVVCQG
+400 LGKTAEMQDVVCQG

>member
-1 MAEKLLGYYNFNF
+1 MTEKLLGYYNFTF
-14 TRSKRTGLS
+14 ARTQRPGLS
-23 LRLALEET
+23 LRLALYET
-31 VDVGKNSS
+31 LDIAQNASILRGQIEYKNTGARFSENE
-39 RITYRFEYQNTG
+39 YFEY
-51 EAFTEDW
+51 
-58 QAVITIKGTTR
+58 
-69 TYNYRS
+69 S
-75 TFAKTGDAWAVPGTG
+75 
-90 YSYISHTDIPH
+90 
-101 AANGSGSYSI
+101 ANGNETKWSRNVSFEVKAEWTPFDTGIVSMQTQEVGRCSHNSNGAGSF
-111 AAEFKTDPITLEYFS
+111 EVNCTFKTDEILIAGKS
-126 QTKYYRTVASV
+126 YYRTVA
-137 TATVALTPIDQ
+137 TVSASGTLTPINQ

-153 TAAAVTADRYGGN
+153 DRALMSINRYGM
-166 AVLALAC
+166 AAELSLKC
-173 SHPSYGMT
+173 SHAAYSLT
-181 ASLTIEGMTYEQ
+181 ASLMLKGMTQEQ
-193 ALARNGLN
+193 AVTRNGLS
-201 YSLDGATVA
+201 YSATGAA
-210 VRYRSTDGSGT
+210 VRSYYRGRDGGAS
-221 FKSEYITTP
+221 KVEYVLTITAS
-230 NGLSFDGTVPLY
+230 SFEGIVPLY

-253 SYPYTLT
+253 SYPYVLT
-260 VTAANSKSVT
+260 VTAANGKSVT

-283 IAFDDEM
+283 IAFDDEA

-308 NAEVKAVSFE
+308 SAEVKAVSFE
-318 SSDSDIATVSADGE
+318 SSDSDIATVSAGGE

-345 TSADHGRNGT
+345 TSADHGRDGT

-374 QLAAMD
+374 QLSAMD

-400 LGKAAEMQDVVCQG
+400 LGKAAVMQDVVCQG

-453 LVNGWVNSLN
+453 LVNSWVNSLN

>member
-58 QAVITIKGTTR
+58 QAVITIDGTTR
-69 TYNYRS
+69 TYNYRNI
-75 TFAKTGDAWAVPGTG
+75 FAKTGDAWAVPGAS
-90 YSYISHTDIPH
+90 YNYISHTDIPH

-181 ASLTIEGMTYEQ
+181 ALLTIEGMTQEQ
-193 ALARNGLN
+193 AAARNGLS
-201 YSLDGATVA
+201 YSATGAA
-210 VRYRSTDGSGT
+210 VRSYYRGRDGGSH
-221 FKSEYITTP
+221 KVEYVLTIT
-230 NGLSFDGTVPLY
+230 GSSFDGTVPLY

-260 VTAANSKSVT
+260 VTAGNGKTRT

-283 IAFDDEM
+283 IAFDDEA

-303 NISPG
+303 TISPG
-308 NAEVKAVSFE
+308 SAEVKAVSFE
-318 SSDSDIATVSADGE
+318 SSDGDIATVSADGE

-345 TSADHGRNGT
+345 TSADHGRDGT

-374 QLAAMD
+374 QLAEMD

-431 NVAALSNRPAVEIT
+431 NVAALSNRPAAEIT

>member
-23 LRLALEET
+23 LRLALYET
-31 VDVGKNSS
+31 LDVAQNASIIRAQIEYKNSGAKFLES
-39 RITYRFEYQNTG
+39 EYFEYSANGNETKWSRYVSFEVKAEWTPFDTG
-51 EAFTEDW
+51 IVSLQTQKVGRCSHNSNGA
-58 QAVITIKGTTR
+58 G
-69 TYNYRS
+69 
-75 TFAKTGDAWAVPGTG
+75 TFAVNCT
-90 YSYISHTDIPH
+90 
-101 AANGSGSYSI
+101 
-111 AAEFKTDPITLEYFS
+111 FKTDEILIAGKS
-126 QTKYYRTVASV
+126 YYRTVA
-137 TATVALTPIDQ
+137 TVSASGTLTPINQ
-148 SLPTI
+148 SLPTVDRALMSI
-153 TAAAVTADRYGGN
+153 NRYGM
-166 AVLALAC
+166 AAELSLKC
-173 SHPSYGMT
+173 SHAAYSLT
-181 ASLTIEGMTYEQ
+181 ASLMLKGMTQEQ
-193 ALARNGLN
+193 AVARNGLS
-201 YSLDGATVA
+201 YSAAGAA
-210 VRYRSTDGSGT
+210 VRGYYRGRDGDAH
-221 FKSEYITTP
+221 KVEYVLTIT
-230 NGLSFDGTVPLY
+230 GSSFDGTVPLY
-242 YAGDSPLDSGR
+242 YASDSPLDSGR

-303 NISPG
+303 NISPDS
-308 NAEVKAVSFE
+308 AEVKTVSFE
-318 SSDSDIATVSADGE
+318 SSDGDIATVSADGE

-374 QLAAMD
+374 QLVAMD

-431 NVAALSNRPAVEIT
+431 NVAALSNRPAVKIT

>member
-58 QAVITIKGTTR
+58 QAVITIDGTTR
-69 TYNYRS
+69 TYNYRN

-153 TAAAVTADRYGGN
+153 TAAAVTADRYGM
-166 AVLALAC
+166 AAELSLKC
-173 SHPSYGMT
+173 SHAAYSLT
-181 ASLTIEGMTYEQ
+181 ASLMFKGMTQEQ
-193 ALARNGLN
+193 AVARNGLS
-201 YSLDGATVA
+201 YSATGATV
-210 VRYRSTDGSGT
+210 RSYYRGRDGGSH
-221 FKSEYITTP
+221 KVEYVLTIT
-230 NGLSFDGTVPLY
+230 GSSFDGTVPLY

-260 VTAANSKSVT
+260 VTAANGKSVT

-283 IAFDDEM
+283 IAFDDEA
-290 LTLAVGESATPEY
+290 LTLAVGGSATPEY

-308 NAEVKAVSFE
+308 SAEVKAVSFE

-355 DNYTAVIQVSV
+355 DDYTAVIQVSV

-374 QLAAMD
+374 QLAEMD

-400 LGKAAEMQDVVCQG
+400 LGKTAEMQDVVCQG

-419 TDIRT
+419 TDIRA

>member
-23 LRLALEET
+23 LRLALYET
-31 VDVGKNSS
+31 LDVAQNASILRGQIEYKNTGARFSENE
-39 RITYRFEYQNTG
+39 YFEY
-51 EAFTEDW
+51 
-58 QAVITIKGTTR
+58 
-69 TYNYRS
+69 S
-75 TFAKTGDAWAVPGTG
+75 
-90 YSYISHTDIPH
+90 
-101 AANGSGSYSI
+101 ANGNETKWSRNVSFEVKAEWTPFDIGIVSMQTQKVGRCSHSSNGAGSF
-111 AAEFKTDPITLEYFS
+111 EVNCTFKTDEILIAGKS
-126 QTKYYRTVASV
+126 YYRTVA
-137 TATVALTPIDQ
+137 TVSAAGTLTPINQ

-153 TAAAVTADRYGGN
+153 DRALMSINRYGM
-166 AVLALAC
+166 AAELSLKC
-173 SHPSYGMT
+173 SHAAYSLT
-181 ASLTIEGMTYEQ
+181 ASLMFKGMTQEQ
-193 ALARNGLN
+193 AAARNGLSYN
-201 YSLDGATVA
+201 ANGAVVRSYYRGRDG
-210 VRYRSTDGSGT
+210 GSH
-221 FKSEYITTP
+221 KVEYVLTIT
-230 NGLSFDGTVPLY
+230 GSSFDGTVPLY
-242 YAGDSPLDSGR
+242 YTGDTPLDSG
-253 SYPYTLT
+253 SAYPYTLT

-270 VSGVLAVPQKVTG
+270 YNGVLTVPQKVTG
-283 IAFDDEM
+283 IAFDDEA

-308 NAEVKAVSFE
+308 SAEVKAVSFE

-355 DNYTAVIQVSV
+355 DNYTAVIQISV

-374 QLAAMD
+374 QLAEMD

-431 NVAALSNRPAVEIT
+431 NVAALSNRPAAEIT

>member
-1 MAEKLLGYYNFNF
+1 MPEKLLGYYNFNF

-58 QAVITIKGTTR
+58 QAVITIDGTTR
-69 TYNYRS
+69 TYNYRNI
-75 TFAKTGDAWAVPGTG
+75 FAKTGDAWAVPGAS
-90 YSYISHTDIPH
+90 YNYISHTDIPH

-181 ASLTIEGMTYEQ
+181 ASLTIEGMTREQ
-193 ALARNGLN
+193 AFARNGLS
-201 YSLDGATVA
+201 YSATGAA
-210 VRYRSTDGSGT
+210 VRSYYRGRDGGSH
-221 FKSEYITTP
+221 KVEYVLTIT
-230 NGLSFDGTVPLY
+230 GSSFDGTVPLY

-270 VSGVLAVPQKVTG
+270 YNGVLAVPQKVTG
-283 IAFDDEM
+283 IAFDDEA

-308 NAEVKAVSFE
+308 SAEVKAVSFE
-318 SSDSDIATVSADGE
+318 SSDGDIATVSADGE
-332 ITAVSEGGCTVTV
+332 ITALSEGGCTVTV
-345 TSADHGRNGT
+345 TSADHGRDGT
-355 DNYTAVIQVSV
+355 DNYTAVIQISV

-374 QLAAMD
+374 QLSAMD

-400 LGKAAEMQDVVCQG
+400 LGKTAEMQDVVCQG

-431 NVAALSNRPAVEIT
+431 NVAALSNRPAAEIT